1 MYKFP
6 AINPNPVLSV
16 ANNGMIIYSN
26 EASEPILK
34 EWGVRLGEKLP
45 SNIVD
50 LVQRLISS
58 NSSEK
63 MEVKVGKRVYLLAYH
78 PVPEEEC
85 LNIYGF
91 DISEQK
97 ELEEKLRESQE
108 SERVR
113 SDELAAVLD
122 AVPAAVWITH
132 DSQAFRLTGNRL
144 SYDWLRLPMGSNM
157 SKAAPEGERPKTY
170 RMLKDGVEV
179 PLANMPVRMAA
190 AGTEIHDYEFDLVY
204 PDGTMRHLLGNAK
217 PLLDEKGNPQG
228 AVSAFV
234 DITERKKAEEA
245 LNKAYENLEVKVKER
260 TDELE
265 EAQRMAHIGNWV
277 WDITTN
283 KAYWSDEL
291 YQIFERSPH
300 ELAPSYDEY
309 LSYVH
314 PDDREDANNAHKE
327 ALNGKP
333 FNMDHRIIL
342 ANGEVRTIHIK
353 TKVIFDEKNIPIK
366 LKGTVQDITERKK
379 VEEKIRYLANIV
391 KSSKDAIVTVS
402 LDNIVT
408 SWNKG
413 AEQIFGY
420 AAEEILGKKVS
431 ILEPE
436 NLRGDIK
443 QLVEKIK
450 QGKKTKH
457 YESSR
462 LKKDGNIVIIS
473 GTLSPVLDI
482 SGKLTAVSVIARDIT
497 ESKRTEESLK
507 NFEIARKKEIHHRVK
522 NNLQV
527 ISSLLD
533 LQAEQFRNRKCIK
546 DSEVMEAFRES
557 QDRVTSMALIHE
569 ELYRGG
575 ETDRL
580 DFSSYIKE
588 LADNLF
594 LTYRVGNKDISL
606 KIDLEEKAFFDID
619 IAIPL
624 GIMINELVS
633 NSFKYAFQGRDKGEI
648 RIILRREEC
657 NNTSFILIISD
668 NGIGIPENLDIA
680 NLDSLGLQLV
690 TTLVEQLD
698 GELELRRNG
707 GTEFVIRITV
717 GEENNKA
724 GTV

>member
-1 MYKFP
+1 
-6 AINPNPVLSV
+6 
-16 ANNGMIIYSN
+16 
-26 EASEPILK
+26 
-34 EWGVRLGEKLP
+34 
-45 SNIVD
+45 
-50 LVQRLISS
+50 
-58 NSSEK
+58 
-63 MEVKVGKRVYLLAYH
+63 
-78 PVPEEEC
+78 
-85 LNIYGF
+85 
-91 DISEQK
+91 
-97 ELEEKLRESQE
+97 
-108 SERVR
+108 
-113 SDELAAVLD
+113 
-122 AVPAAVWITH
+122 
-132 DSQAFRLTGNRL
+132 
-144 SYDWLRLPMGSNM
+144 
-157 SKAAPEGERPKTY
+157 
-170 RMLKDGVEV
+170 
-179 PLANMPVRMAA
+179 
-190 AGTEIHDYEFDLVY
+190 
-204 PDGTMRHLLGNAK
+204 
-217 PLLDEKGNPQG
+217 
-228 AVSAFV
+228 
-234 DITERKKAEEA
+234 
-245 LNKAYENLEVKVKER
+245 
-260 TDELE
+260 
-265 EAQRMAHIGNWV
+265 MAHIGNWV
-277 WDITTN
+277 WDIATD

-333 FNMDHRIIL
+333 FSMDHRIIL
-342 ANGEVRTIHIK
+342 ANGEVRTIHMK

-379 VEEKIRYLANIV
+379 AEEKIQYLANIV
-391 KSSKDAIVTVS
+391 ESSTDAIVTVS
-402 LDNIVT
+402 LDGIVT

-436 NLRGDIK
+436 NLRGEIK

-450 QGKKTKH
+450 QGKKIKH

-473 GTLSPVLDI
+473 GTLSPVLDT
-482 SGKLTAVSVIARDIT
+482 SGKLIAISVITRDIT
-497 ESKRTEESLK
+497 ESKRTEEALK
-507 NFEIARKKEIHHRVK
+507 NFEIARKKEIHHRIK

-533 LQAEQFRNRKCIK
+533 LQAEQFRNRECIK
-546 DSEVMEAFRES
+546 DSEVIEAFRES

-594 LTYRVGNKDISL
+594 LTYRIGNKDISL
-606 KIDLEEKAFFDID
+606 NIDLEEKTFFDID

-624 GIMINELVS
+624 GIIINELVS

-648 RIILRREEC
+648 RIILRREEYS
-657 NNTSFILIISD
+657 NTSFILIISD
-668 NGIGIPENLDIA
+668 NGIGIPEDLDIE

-698 GELELRRNG
+698 GELELKRNG

-717 GEENNKA
+717 GEENNRFCCKNHKY
-724 GTV
+724 